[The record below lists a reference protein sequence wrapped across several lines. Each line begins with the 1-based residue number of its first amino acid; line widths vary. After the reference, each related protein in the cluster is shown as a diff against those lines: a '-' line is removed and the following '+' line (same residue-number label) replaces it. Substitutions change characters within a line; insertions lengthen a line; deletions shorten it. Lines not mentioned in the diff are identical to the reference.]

1 MTSVKAK
8 VRGHRASSSYFF
20 TLIELLVVI
29 AIIAILAAMLLP
41 ALAKARGKAKRISCV
56 NNLRQIG
63 LFHTLYTG
71 DFDDDFV
78 TLLTYEGGWDACYDE
93 NWSMNKPGYL
103 AIGLA
108 AHESAD
114 TSKLYQCP
122 AAHGYTKS
130 YVTPYAG
137 YGYNEC
143 LGFDIYNAKTKR
155 CFKASAVRR
164 PARILLNADA
174 GYRDSY
180 SGIYEITS
188 YLRAPEEGGKGFG
201 AYHESGTVD
210 FRHDGFAVVSYTDC
224 HVETKNKIYTVPPAG
239 DGLRTGFVT
248 QDNWGYDPEL

>member
-1 MTSVKAK
+1 MMPVKTK
-8 VRGHRASSSYFF
+8 VRGNRVSSSYSF

-41 ALAKARGKAKRISCV
+41 ALAKAREKARRISCV

-78 TLLTYEGGWDACYDE
+78 VLLTYEGGWDACYDE
-93 NWSMNKPGYL
+93 NLSMNKPGYL

-114 TSKLYQCP
+114 SSKIYQCP
-122 AAHGYTKS
+122 SAHGYTKS
-130 YVTPYAG
+130 YITPYAG

-143 LGFDIYNAKTKR
+143 LGYDIYNAKTRR
-155 CFKASAVRR
+155 CFKASRVRR

-174 GYRDSY
+174 GYLDSY

-210 FRHDGFAVVSYTDC
+210 FRHEGSAVVSYTDC
-224 HVETKNKIYTVPPAG
+224 HVETTTRIYTVPPAG
-239 DGLRTGFVT
+239 DGRRTGFIT

>member
-1 MTSVKAK
+1 MTSVKTT
-8 VRGHRASSSYFF
+8 VRDNRASTSYSF

-41 ALAKARGKAKRISCV
+41 ALSKARGKAKRISCV

-63 LFHTLYTG
+63 LFHTLYIG

-93 NWSMNKPGYL
+93 NWAMNKPGYL

-114 TSKLYQCP
+114 SSKIYQCP

-143 LGFDIYNAKTKR
+143 LGFDIYNAKTRR
-155 CFKASAVRR
+155 CFKASRVRR

-224 HVETKNKIYTVPPAG
+224 HVETTTKIYTVPSAG
-239 DGLRTGFVT
+239 DGQRTGFIT

>member
-8 VRGHRASSSYFF
+8 ARGNRALLPCSF

-29 AIIAILAAMLLP
+29 AVIAVLASMLLP
-41 ALAKARGKAKRISCV
+41 ALAKARAKAKRISCV
-56 NNLRQIG
+56 DNLRQIG
-63 LFHTLYTG
+63 LFHTIYTA

-78 TLLTYEGGWDACYDE
+78 VLLTYEGGWDACYDE

-114 TSKLYQCP
+114 RSKLYQCP
-122 AAHGYTKS
+122 SAHGYTKS

-143 LGFDIYNAKTKR
+143 LGFDIYNWKTRR
-155 CFKASAVRR
+155 CFKASLVRR
-164 PARILLNADA
+164 PSRILLNADA
-174 GYRDSY
+174 GYLDGY
-180 SGIYEITS
+180 TGIYEITS
-188 YLRAPEEGGKGFG
+188 YLRAPEEGDKGFG

-210 FRHDGFAVVSYTDC
+210 FRHEGSAVVSYTDC
-224 HVETKNKIYTVPPAG
+224 HVETTTRIYTVPFAG
-239 DGLRTGFVT
+239 DGVRTGFVT
-248 QDNWGYDPEL
+248 RDNWGYDPEL

>member
-1 MTSVKAK
+1 MIPATKVCGKAA
-8 VRGHRASSSYFF
+8 RPSRSF

-29 AIIAILAAMLLP
+29 AIIAVLAAMLLP
-41 ALAKARGKAKRISCV
+41 ALGKARGKARQISCV

-63 LFHTLYTG
+63 MFHLLYVG
-71 DFDDDFV
+71 DWDDDFV
-78 TLLTYEGGWDACYDE
+78 TLLTYEGGWDACYDA
-93 NWSMNKPGYL
+93 NWSMNQPGYL

-114 TSKLYQCP
+114 SSKIYQCP
-122 AAHGYTKS
+122 SASGYTKA

-143 LGFDIYNAKTKR
+143 LGFDIYNPKTRR
-155 CFKASAVRR
+155 CFKASGVRH
-164 PARILLNADA
+164 PARTLLNADA

-201 AYHESGTVD
+201 AYHASGTVD
-210 FRHDGFAVVSYTDC
+210 FRHDGSAVVSYTDC
-224 HVETKNKIYTVPPAG
+224 HVATTTRIYTVPPAG
-239 DGLRTGFVT
+239 DGRRTGFVT
-248 QDNWGYDPEL
+248 QDNSGYDPEW

>member
-8 VRGHRASSSYFF
+8 VRGHRVSSSYSF

-63 LFHTLYTG
+63 LFHTLYTA

-210 FRHDGFAVVSYTDC
+210 FRHDGSAVVSYTDC
-224 HVETKNKIYTVPPAG
+224 HVETATRIYTVPPAG
-239 DGLRTGFVT
+239 DGLRTGFIT

>member
-8 VRGHRASSSYFF
+8 VRGNRASSFYSF

-41 ALAKARGKAKRISCV
+41 ALAKARAKAKRISCV

-63 LFHTLYTG
+63 LFHTLYTA

-93 NWSMNKPGYL
+93 NWSMNKPGFL

-114 TSKLYQCP
+114 SSKLYQCP
-122 AAHGYTKS
+122 SAHGYTKS

-155 CFKASAVRR
+155 CFKASLVRR

-180 SGIYEITS
+180 TGIYEVTS
-188 YLRAPEEGGKGFG
+188 YLRAPEEGDKGFG

-210 FRHDGFAVVSYTDC
+210 FRHEGSAVVSYTDC
-224 HVETKNKIYTVPPAG
+224 HVATTVRIYTVPFAG
-239 DGLRTGFVT
+239 DGLRTGFIT

>member
-1 MTSVKAK
+1 MMPAKTK
-8 VRGHRASSSYFF
+8 VRSKCALPSYCF

-71 DFDDDFV
+71 DFDDNFV

-114 TSKLYQCP
+114 SSKIYQCP
-122 AAHGYTKS
+122 DAHGYTKS

-143 LGFDIYNAKTKR
+143 LGFDIYTAKTKR

-174 GYRDSY
+174 GYLDSY
-180 SGIYEITS
+180 TGIYEITS